1 MPDRIE
7 DLALE
12 NNNEDYITFPGGRQ
26 IRTQEKLTRDLYNNV
41 ASPLRRGGNRIEE
54 LFEELA
60 TSTGRQQQ
68 FQSEQQLRQMEAER
82 EIYDTDEAR
91 RALEIAGIIGLLAL
105 TKGRSGG
112 AGLPLN
118 KAYGAVGKDF
128 TKFIDPLKS
137 KLSGVFGRSGSGV
150 GADVVGRYALPKTK
164 PSVVTK
170 QGPRGPI
177 NIDSPK
183 QIPLKGLKDPRYTKG
198 ISATERAQLPNPY
211 RVRESSRLQSP
222 RDPYYPL
229 EAKNVPEGLTK
240 ATLNR
245 GRPYPGPHLTVEEGL
260 KKLVPL
266 RVTGKAKEATWYQ
279 HPRTGD
285 LYQYHYGTGALA
297 RGFYKRGKDAGGT
310 PQYARKAAEE
320 FNPNII
326 GARTPVKGGGI
337 TATKAAREARVE
349 IKKLERWRKGHQNKV
364 IRGEA
369 EFQEGVRSGYE
380 PGIKGG
386 GKMRDYSMK
395 RIREIDAKLKE
406 LYKLLE

>member
-1 MPDRIE
+1 MD
-7 DLALE
+7 
-12 NNNEDYITFPGGRQ
+12 
-26 IRTQEKLTRDLYNNV
+26 
-41 ASPLRRGGNRIEE
+41 
-54 LFEELA
+54 
-60 TSTGRQQQ
+60 
-68 FQSEQQLRQMEAER
+68 QQLQQMEAQR
-82 EIYDTDEAR
+82 QLHDTPEAR

-105 TKGRSGG
+105 TRGRSGG
-112 AGLPLN
+112 KGLPLN
-118 KAYGAVGKDF
+118 KGYGAVGGDMGQQILSKVG
-128 TKFIDPLKS
+128 S
-137 KLSGVFGRSGSGV
+137 KLPGRSGSGV
-150 GADVVGRYALPKTK
+150 GADVAGRYALPKAK

-183 QIPLKGLKDPRYTKG
+183 QLPLKGLEDARYTKG
-198 ISATERAQLPNPY
+198 ISDAERAQLPNPY